1 LAFLALN
8 KYEKKQCLSL
18 LQTHK
23 ALIGDGQQTR
33 KSPTVID
40 INEFSSIRSKV
51 VSCNWCLMVINIVS
65 TLIAVSIIVLAII
78 IDLLLGD
85 PSPWSSHRLRH
96 TLHPTVWMGKLTK
109 ALEPHLKNSNPK
121 IEKLNGVFLAL
132 VIVAAFA
139 IPAYLG
145 LSFIYIWLGVF
156 VYVIIAAI
164 ILKFTICIK
173 LETDGAMAV
182 ARAIESGDLTEAK
195 RYAHFS
201 RRESKDLTGPQ
212 IASAVIE
219 SMVENLTDFKLSPF
233 IYYAFLGVPG
243 AVAFRAINTLDGMV
257 GFKDPEHINIGWF
270 SATLDTVI
278 NYIPARLT
286 TVLMIVAAA
295 MLGEDY
301 KNAWKIASRDH
312 AKVPSRNH
320 GWQMAAIAGALN
332 IQLEKPSH
340 YVVGDQTELL
350 TPDKIARALR
360 VRNVAIVLCLLL
372 ILPVFLLVSPFLF
385 PY

>member
-1 LAFLALN
+1 M
-8 KYEKKQCLSL
+8 
-18 LQTHK
+18 
-23 ALIGDGQQTR
+23 
-33 KSPTVID
+33 
-40 INEFSSIRSKV
+40 INV
-51 VSCNWCLMVINIVS
+51 VSL
-65 TLIAVSIIVLAII
+65 LIAVSIVILAIA
-78 IDLLLGD
+78 IDLLIGD
-85 PSPWSSHRLRH
+85 PSPWRPRRLQYA
-96 TLHPTVWMGKLTK
+96 LHPTVWMGKLIK
-109 ALEPHLKNSNPK
+109 ALEPHFKNSNPR

-132 VIVAAFA
+132 VIIAAFT

-145 LSFIYIWLGVF
+145 LSSIYIWIGVF
-156 VYVIIAAI
+156 VYVVIAAI
-164 ILKFTICIK
+164 VLKFTICIK
-173 LETDGAMAV
+173 LETDGAKAV
-182 ARAIESGDLTEAK
+182 ARAIESGDLTEARK
-195 RYAHFS
+195 YAHFS

-270 SATLDTVI
+270 SATLDTIV

-286 TVLMIVAAA
+286 TVLMIGAAA
-295 MLGEDY
+295 ILREDY
-301 KNAWKIASRDH
+301 KNAWKIAQRDH
-312 AKVPSRNH
+312 ARVSSRNH

-332 IQLEKPSH
+332 VQLEKPGR
-340 YVVGDQTELL
+340 YAVGDQTEPL
-350 TPDKIARALR
+350 TADKITRALR
-360 VRNVAIVLCLLL
+360 VRNVAIILCLLL